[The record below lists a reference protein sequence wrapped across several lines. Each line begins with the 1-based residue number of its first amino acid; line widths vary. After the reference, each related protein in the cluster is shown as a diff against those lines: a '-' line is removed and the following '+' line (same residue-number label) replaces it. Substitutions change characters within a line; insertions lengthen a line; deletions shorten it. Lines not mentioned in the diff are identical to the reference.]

1 MFGDALHVSFAEN
14 PADAEWQRWQSET
27 GGNLSG
33 WHTENCPS
41 KTYFSDLINQ
51 QNLTKSAAI

>member
-33 WHTENCPS
+33 WHTEKPS
-41 KTYFSDLINQ
+41 IEDVFLDLINQ